1 MYSTVTKQCTRSWQF
16 VSLVNIMSYV
26 DYTYY
31 TGTYGGKLVKNE
43 DFIRLSSKATA
54 YVNMITQGRIGSNVT
69 DPIKMATCAVMD
81 EMYNQEKGP
90 EIASESSGK
99 ESRSYVASGKSNNQ
113 KLYEEVKPWLIN
125 TGLLYR
131 GLT

>member
-1 MYSTVTKQCTRSWQF
+1 
-16 VSLVNIMSYV
+16 MSCI

-31 TGTYGGKLVKNE
+31 TETYGGKLVKNE

-54 YVNMITQGRIGSNVT
+54 YVNMIAQGRIGSNVT
-69 DPIKMATCAVMD
+69 DPIKMAICAVMD
-81 EMYNQEKGP
+81 EMYNQEKGL

-113 KLYEEVKPWLIN
+113 KLYEEAKPWLVN